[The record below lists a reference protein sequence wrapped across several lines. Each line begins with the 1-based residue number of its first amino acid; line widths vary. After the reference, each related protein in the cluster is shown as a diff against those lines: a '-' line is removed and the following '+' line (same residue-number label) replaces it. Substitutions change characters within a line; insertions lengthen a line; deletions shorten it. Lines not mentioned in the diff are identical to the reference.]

1 MIQTSGAVWDGAD
14 LVITDELE
22 VREPGPGEVMLGVL
36 ASGICHSD
44 LNVLDGQNPVSLPV
58 VLGHEAAGVVERVG
72 EGVTSVVPGDAV
84 VVGSTVPCGTCRFCS
99 AGRGSECRDA
109 FAAGSPPF
117 RWRGRPVRA
126 FANISSWAGT
136 TTVRASQLVHAPG
149 IPATSAAL
157 IGCAVSTGYGVVRNV
172 ARVRPGDAV
181 VVFGVGGIGVNVL
194 QTARLS
200 GAARILAVD
209 VNPAKAEVAASF
221 GAHDTLIAQ
230 PSDGGDVLAE
240 LIRTQIGV
248 PVDVAVE
255 CSGAPAAIDAAVA
268 CTAWGGTTALVGIPR
283 AGTRGSFAV
292 DDLLRNRRIVG
303 SLNGSVDLHRDFTA
317 IVDHVHN
324 GELEVAAQVS
334 RVWPLRDIDEALA
347 AVRAGSVVRA
357 VLTHAS

>member
-1 MIQTSGAVWDGAD
+1 MIQTTGAVWDGVE
-14 LVITDELE
+14 LVVTDELE
-22 VREPGPGEVMLGVL
+22 VREPGPGEVALRVI

-58 VLGHEAAGVVERVG
+58 VLGHEAAGIVDRVG
-72 EGVTSVVPGDAV
+72 EDVTSVSPGDAV
-84 VVGSTVPCGTCRFCS
+84 VVGSTVPCGTCRFCA
-99 AGRGSECRDA
+99 AGRGTECPDA
-109 FAAGSPPF
+109 FRAGPPPF
-117 RWRGRPVRA
+117 RWRGQPVRA
-126 FANISSWAGT
+126 FANTSSWAGT

-149 IPATSAAL
+149 IPPTAAAL

-172 ARVRPGDAV
+172 AQVRPGDAV
-181 VVFGVGGIGVNVL
+181 VVFGVGGIGVNVI

-200 GAARILAVD
+200 GAARVVAVD
-209 VNPAKAEVAASF
+209 VNPAKAAVAARF

-230 PSDGGDVLAE
+230 PSDTGDVLAE
-240 LIRTQIGV
+240 LIRTRIGV

-268 CTAWGGTTALVGIPR
+268 CTTWGGTTALVGIPR
-283 AGTRGSFAV
+283 AGSRTSFAV

-303 SLNGSVDLHRDFTA
+303 SLNGSVDLQRDFTA
-317 IVDHVHN
+317 IVAHVHK
-324 GELEVAAQVS
+324 GELEVDAQVS

-357 VLTHAS
+357 VLSHAN

>member
-1 MIQTSGAVWDGAD
+1 MIQTRGVVWDGAD
-14 LVITDELE
+14 LVVTDELE
-22 VREPGPGEVMLGVL
+22 VREPGPGEASLRVL

-58 VLGHEAAGVVERVG
+58 VLGHEAAGIVDRVG
-72 EGVTSVVPGDAV
+72 EGVTSVSPGDAV
-84 VVGSTVPCGTCRFCS
+84 VVGSTVPCGTCRFCT
-99 AGRGSECRDA
+99 AGRRSECPDA
-109 FAAGSPPF
+109 FRAGPPPF
-117 RWRGRPVRA
+117 RWRGQPVRA
-126 FANISSWAGT
+126 FANTSSWAGT

-200 GAARILAVD
+200 GAARVLAVD
-209 VNPAKAEVAASF
+209 VNPAKAEVAARF
-221 GAHDTLIAQ
+221 GAHDTLIAK
-230 PSDGGDVLAE
+230 PSDTGDVLAE
-240 LIRTQIGV
+240 LIGTQIGV

-255 CSGAPAAIDAAVA
+255 CSGAPAAIDAAIA

-283 AGTRGSFAV
+283 AGTRASFAV
-292 DDLLRNRRIVG
+292 DDLLRNRRIAG

-317 IVDHVHN
+317 IVEHVHN
-324 GELEVAAQVS
+324 GDLEVDAQVS

-357 VLTHAS
+357 VLTHTN